1 MFLLR
6 GDTSL
11 FFCSSWP
18 HFLLVCK
25 NDGTCLLSLGV
36 SGRYT
41 HKRNRA
47 SRMPP
52 TPPAASGKRGQSS
65 ASKMSDSAS
74 DAGKKRKRPD
84 DTKGTKAKQSKADQ
98 AQQRIEGVPPSLTP
112 VLLHAI
118 KSRRKYLAKLGSSSS
133 ADAETGAAAEA
144 ADPTDVLA
152 RVAARSDQEQ
162 QRRQAIQDAD
172 SPLERLRLA
181 SKDATTAF
189 LNGVKREAKS
199 GGGGRSD
206 NGWSLE
212 KSQGRAPARGGAT
225 ADSVPV
231 ACLSFLLGLFST
243 DDGSVKLP
251 TRRAALALA
260 SELLRRSA
268 ECREAFASAERLRQ
282 FIEVVSSLGSSGRD
296 ANHNGSSTNTNAEN
310 EGEGTLR
317 ALVQQEAV
325 QLLVGLS
332 DLYGIYSPRLSVAA
346 RFLEEREGIVLS
358 STTRGSGLGDI
369 ASNNAMA
376 DLRRGR
382 DMAMAK
388 VDKAHGRVK
397 RILDRADKCF
407 EILVPRFGSSGG
419 GSSSATGK
427 EATQDTSTNLANAW
441 LDDNFDDGDDD
452 DLEDDDDIDWEEGDD
467 NDDDG
472 STAPEDH
479 EKAVE
484 RTLAQ
489 MERSRGIEDG
499 GIEIS
504 LGGGDSAGS
513 SGGASDATIS
523 AAREMLGRCVKLLEE
538 KHMPRLVFWS
548 DCLHR
553 ADNMTIQTGEM
564 SGTVQSSLVAMS
576 PSVRK
581 KRSET
586 LNMVLSLK
594 SDCSKTISSAAKLGI
609 GSLPNNPSIQS
620 SEGTTGKTTVPPTTN
635 AAAGVNNNPTG
646 VGVASASS
654 LSASTSWKLALGI
667 KSNKSKKRKIRI
679 KVVSSSSRKSAVEIK
694 SRKGL

>member
-1 MFLLR
+1 M
-6 GDTSL
+6 
-11 FFCSSWP
+11 
-18 HFLLVCK
+18 
-25 NDGTCLLSLGV
+25 
-36 SGRYT
+36 
-41 HKRNRA
+41 A
-47 SRMPP
+47 P
-52 TPPAASGKRGQSS
+52 T
-65 ASKMSDSAS
+65 SAS
-74 DAGKKRKRPD
+74 DASRKRKRPD
-84 DTKGTKAKQSKADQ
+84 DAKPKQAKLSKADK

-118 KSRRKYLAKLGSSSS
+118 KSRRKYLSKLGSSSS
-133 ADAETGAAAEA
+133 ADTGGRAATPAAPPAAAAAAAAAA

-152 RVAARSDQEQ
+152 RVAARSEQEH
-162 QRRQAIQDAD
+162 QRRQAIQESD

-181 SKDATTAF
+181 SEDATTAF
-189 LNGVKREAKS
+189 LNGVKREANS
-199 GGGGRSD
+199 GSSGGTGGGRSD
-206 NGWSLE
+206 NGWSLDQG
-212 KSQGRAPARGGAT
+212 QGRARARARGGAGGA

-260 SELLRRSA
+260 SELLQRSA
-268 ECREAFASAERLRQ
+268 ECREAFASVERLRQ
-282 FIEVVSSLGSSGRD
+282 FLEIVSSLGPSGFD
-296 ANHNGSSTNTNAEN
+296 TNHNGSSSNTNADN
-310 EGEGTLR
+310 EGEVATEMS
-317 ALVQQEAV
+317 VQQEAV

-332 DLYGIYSPRLSVAA
+332 DCFGSFYPCLSVAA

-358 STTRGSGLGDI
+358 STTRGSGIGDI

-376 DLRRGR
+376 DLRKGR

-388 VDKAHGRVK
+388 IDKAHERVTK
-397 RILDRADKCF
+397 IMDRADECF
-407 EILVPRFGSSGG
+407 EVLVPRFGGSGG

-564 SGTVQSSLVAMS
+564 SGTVQSSLVAMP

-667 KSNKSKKRKIRI
+667 KSKKSKKRKIRI
-679 KVVSSSSRKSAVEIK
+679 KVASFSSRKSAVEIK

>member
-1 MFLLR
+1 MH
-6 GDTSL
+6 G
-11 FFCSSWP
+11 
-18 HFLLVCK
+18 H
-25 NDGTCLLSLGV
+25 GV
-36 SGRYT
+36 SGI

-47 SRMPP
+47 STMPP
-52 TPPAASGKRGQSS
+52 TPPASS
-65 ASKMSDSAS
+65 D
-74 DAGKKRKRPD
+74 KKRKRPD
-84 DTKGTKAKQSKADQ
+84 DTKGTKTKQTMSKADR

-118 KSRRKYLAKLGSSSS
+118 KSRRKYLSKLGSSSS
-133 ADAETGAAAEA
+133 ADTGTAAAPPPPPPP

-152 RVAARSDQEQ
+152 RVAARSEQEHH
-162 QRRQAIQDAD
+162 RRQAIQETD

-181 SKDATTAF
+181 SEDATTAF
-189 LNGVKREAKS
+189 LNGVKREANS
-199 GGGGRSD
+199 GGVGGRSD
-206 NGWSLE
+206 NGWSLDQG
-212 KSQGRAPARGGAT
+212 QGRAPARGGAT

-260 SELLRRSA
+260 SELLQRSA

-282 FIEVVSSLGSSGRD
+282 FLELVSSLGSSSRD
-296 ANHNGSSTNTNAEN
+296 TNHNGSSNNTNADN
-310 EGEGTLR
+310 EGEGATEMS
-317 ALVQQEAV
+317 VQQEAV

-332 DLYGIYSPRLSVAA
+332 YRFGTYYPRLSVAA

-369 ASNNAMA
+369 ASNDAMA

-388 VDKAHGRVK
+388 IDKAHERVK
-397 RILDRADKCF
+397 RILDRADECF
-407 EILVPRFGSSGG
+407 EILVPRFGGSGG
-419 GSSSATGK
+419 GSSATGK
-427 EATQDTSTNLANAW
+427 EAPQKTSTNLVNTW
-441 LDDNFDDGDDD
+441 LDEKFDDGDDD
-452 DLEDDDDIDWEEGDD
+452 DLEHDDDIHWEEGDD

-504 LGGGDSAGS
+504 LGGGDGAGS
-513 SGGASDATIS
+513 SRGASDVTTV

-538 KHMPRLVFWS
+538 KHLPRLVFWS
-548 DCLHR
+548 DCLHK
-553 ADNMTIQTGEM
+553 ADNMTIQTGET
-564 SGTVQSSLVAMS
+564 SGTVQSSLVAMP

-609 GSLPNNPSIQS
+609 GGVPNDPSIQS
-620 SEGTTGKTTVPPTTN
+620 SEGTTGKTTLPPATN

-646 VGVASASS
+646 VGVASTSS
-654 LSASTSWKLALGI
+654 LSAKTSWKLALGI
-667 KSNKSKKRKIRI
+667 KSKKTKKRKIRI
-679 KVVSSSSRKSAVEIK
+679 KVASSSSRKSAVEIK